1 MKEREEALEILL
13 KTHYESGYASELIK
27 GLDGGEESQKEI
39 AFVKRLVYG
48 VLEERNALDYF
59 IREYSDIPIG
69 KIDKEI
75 LEILRISIYQYLFM
89 DKVPEYAIL
98 NEALELV
105 EKYSNSG
112 FKAYV
117 NGMLRN
123 MIRDEISKSD
133 IKIKDKWTR
142 MEIEYSISKDLL
154 NILKKEYS
162 PKTLKKILKSY
173 NYSSDTMIRINQ
185 NRCSKEDLMK
195 RLKDHGY
202 SVREHEELDQVL
214 ILENSHGLTKTEEFQ
229 KGFFTIQDAS
239 SVLAAIYA
247 DPAEDMLVLDLCAA
261 PGSKTCQ
268 MSEIMNNSGKII
280 ANDLYPGKL
289 KYIKENAE
297 RLGAENITAHSS
309 DGTIFNEEWESK
321 FDFVLLDAPCSGTGI
336 VAKKPEIKLNRTKED
351 IEELMETQKKLIDNA
366 CRYVKKGGFLLY
378 STCSILEEENEEQR
392 EYILNH
398 YNVAPVDLVYK
409 GGERDYLKIMP
420 YEKDQDGFFISKFKK
435 L

>member
-59 IREYSDIPIG
+59 IREYSDIPIA

-105 EKYSNSG
+105 EKFSNSE

-154 NILKKEYS
+154 NILRKEYS

-173 NYSSDTMIRINQ
+173 NYSSDTMIRINL
-185 NRCSKEDLMK
+185 NRSSKEELINK
-195 RLKDHGY
+195 LKEYGY
-202 SVREHEELDQVL
+202 SVREHELDQVL
-214 ILENSHGLTKTEEFQ
+214 ILENSFGLTETEEFK

-239 SVLAAIYA
+239 SVLAAFYA
-247 DPAEDMLVLDLCAA
+247 DPKEEMLVLDLCAA

-280 ANDLYPGKL
+280 ANDLYPGKI

-297 RLGAENITAHSS
+297 RLGADNIITESS

-321 FDFVLLDAPCSGTGI
+321 FDLVLLDAPCSGTGI
-336 VAKKPEIKLNRTKED
+336 VAKKPEIKLNRKKED
-351 IEELMETQKKLIDNA
+351 IEELIQTQRKLIDNA
-366 CRYVKKGGFLLY
+366 CRYVKKGGYLLY

-392 EYILNH
+392 EYILDH
-398 YNVAPVDLVYK
+398 YNVESVDLNYK

>member
-13 KTHYESGYASELIK
+13 KTHYEKGYASELLK
-27 GLDGGEESQKEI
+27 GLDSSIEGQRNI

-59 IREYSDIPIG
+59 IREYSDIPIT

-105 EKYSNSG
+105 DKYSNSG

-154 NILKKEYS
+154 NILRKEYS

-173 NYSSDTMIRINQ
+173 NYSSDTMIRINPKK
-185 NRCSKEDLMK
+185 CSKEDLK
-195 RLKDHGY
+195 KKLEEYGY
-202 SVREHEELDQVL
+202 SVREHQELDQVL
-214 ILENSHGLTKTEEFQ
+214 ILENSQDLTKTEEFQ

-239 SVLAAIYA
+239 SVLAALYA
-247 DPAEDMLVLDLCAA
+247 DAKEDMLVLDLCAA

-268 MSEIMNNSGKII
+268 MSESMNNTGKII
-280 ANDLYPGKL
+280 ANDLYPGKM

-297 RLGAENITAHSS
+297 RLGAENIITESS
-309 DGTIFNEEWESK
+309 DGTLFREEWESK
-321 FDFVLLDAPCSGTGI
+321 FDVVLLDAPCSGTGI
-336 VAKKPEIKLNRTKED
+336 VAKKPEIKLNRKKED
-351 IEELMETQKKLIDNA
+351 IEELLATQRKLIDNA
-366 CRYVKKGGFLLY
+366 CRYVKKGGYLLY

-398 YNVAPVDLVYK
+398 YNVESVDLVYK